1 MKKAWIGI
9 AAAAGLAL
17 TLGCQDRLEP
27 EEVPPPSI
35 YEEGAQLG
43 EPRAMPE
50 EENAIGGS
58 GAAQQQPAQQ
68 QPQQAQQQEEK
79 TIIGRVA
86 SAGEDQVIVQD
97 TYRKAHKLEINE
109 QTEIIGTGE
118 GLSAQPRLLQGID
131 VRVSFTGEGENAIAK
146 RIEVFRAE
154 PAQQQPAEQ

>member
-17 TLGCQDRLEP
+17 TLGCQDRMEP

-43 EPRAMPE
+43 EPRALPE

-58 GAAQQQPAQQ
+58 GAAQQQP
-68 QPQQAQQQEEK
+68 AQQQEEK

-131 VRVSFTGEGENAIAK
+131 VRVSFTGEGENAVAK

>member
-9 AAAAGLAL
+9 AAAASLAI
-17 TLGCQDRLEP
+17 TLGCQDRMEP

-43 EPRAMPE
+43 EPRALPE

-58 GAAQQQPAQQ
+58 GAAQQQP
-68 QPQQAQQQEEK
+68 AQQQEEK

-131 VRVSFTGEGENAIAK
+131 VRVSFTGEGENAVAK